1 MKNILFIMPDLPSGG
16 AEKLLIDILKRIDT
30 NIYKVSLLLEYRQGV
45 YLDDIPSSVEVLS
58 LHGQNNIWRERL
70 HRVLR
75 ILHCY
80 GLFHSLVYRCMELFR
95 LRGRYFDTIISFMEG
110 SAVKYHS
117 YITHKAERNISWV
130 HIDFA
135 RKHWSLEF
143 FQNQEEE
150 KKAYEKLDRVIFV
163 SGEAKNGFLST
174 YSFDEGKCQVL
185 YNLIDKKEIVR
196 LADSLELNKNSFT
209 IVMVGRLNEQKRYD
223 RALDAVKILKDSG
236 AAFELW
242 ILGEGHLEKD
252 LKERCA
258 AMCIDDYVKFLGF
271 KKPSY
276 AYMKAADLFLN
287 TSEAEGY
294 PLTICE
300 ALCLGLP
307 IVATDI
313 TGAREILGDS
323 EYGLLVAE
331 TPESIAMGIQELM
344 ENEWRRLAYKD
355 AASLGAK
362 QFDVE
367 IVMNEIYRIIG
378 L

>member
-30 NIYKVSLLLEYRQGV
+30 ASYKVSLLLEYRQGV

-58 LHGQNNIWRERL
+58 IHGQNNIWRERL
-70 HRVLR
+70 HRGLR
-75 ILHCY
+75 SLHCY
-80 GLFHSLVYRCMELFR
+80 GLFHSIVYRCMELFR
-95 LRGRYFDTIISFMEG
+95 LRGRSFDTIISFMEG

-143 FQNQEEE
+143 FQNQAEE
-150 KKAYEKLDRVIFV
+150 KNSYNKMDNVIFV
-163 SGEAKNGFLST
+163 SGEAKKGFLST
-174 YSFDEGKCQVL
+174 YSFEKTKCQVL
-185 YNLIDKKEIVR
+185 YNLIDKTDITR
-196 LADSLELNKNSFT
+196 LADSIEVEKNKFT

-223 RALDAVKILKDSG
+223 RALDAVKILKEAG
-236 AAFELW
+236 MEFELW
-242 ILGEGHLEKD
+242 ILGEGQLENK
-252 LKERCA
+252 LKEKCS
-258 AMCIDDYVKFLGF
+258 AMGIENYVKFLGF

-276 AYMKAADLFLN
+276 AYMKVADIFLN

-300 ALCLGLP
+300 ALCLNLP

-313 TGAREILGDS
+313 TGAQEILGDS
-323 EYGLLVAE
+323 EYGLLVEE
-331 TPESIAMGIQELM
+331 TPEGIANGI
-344 ENEWRRLAYKD
+344 LAMMKDEKKRKTYKIV
-355 AASLGAK
+355 ATEGAK
-362 QFDVE
+362 QFDVQK
-367 IVMNEIYRIIG
+367 VMNNIYQIIG
-378 L
+378 

>member
-30 NIYKVSLLLEYRQGV
+30 DIYNVSLLLEYRQGI
-45 YLDDIPSSVEVLS
+45 YLNDIPSSVEILS
-58 LHGQNNIWRERL
+58 IHGKNNIWRERFHRGL
-70 HRVLR
+70 H

-80 GLFHSLVYRCMELFR
+80 GLFHSIVYRCMEFFR
-95 LRGRYFDTIISFMEG
+95 LRGRSFDTIISFMEG

-143 FQNQEEE
+143 FQNQAEE
-150 KKAYEKLDRVIFV
+150 KNAYNKMDNVIFV
-163 SGEAKNGFLST
+163 SGEAKKGFLST
-174 YSFDEGKCQVL
+174 YSFEKTKCQVL
-185 YNLIDKKEIVR
+185 YNLIDKTDITR
-196 LADSLELNKNSFT
+196 LADSIEVEKKKFT

-223 RALDAVKILKDSG
+223 RALNAVKILKEAG
-236 AAFELW
+236 MEFELW
-242 ILGEGHLEKD
+242 ILGEGQLENK
-252 LKERCA
+252 LKETCS
-258 AMCIDDYVKFLGF
+258 AMGIENYVKFLGF

-276 AYMKAADLFLN
+276 AYMKVADIFLN

-300 ALCLGLP
+300 ALCLDLP

-323 EYGLLVAE
+323 EYGLLVEE
-331 TPESIAMGIQELM
+331 TPESIANGILAM
-344 ENEWRRLAYKD
+344 MKNDKKRKTYRIAANE
-355 AASLGAK
+355 GAK
-362 QFDVE
+362 QFDVQK
-367 IVMNEIYRIIG
+367 VMNNIYQIIG
-378 L
+378 